1 MKFFTSIWFYLLL
14 AIVVFLISVAVIVS
28 IEYPK
33 LMQQIQE
40 AERESLEQ
48 VPPSEHWEFI
58 PWNPYSDDIE
68 RVLTELSD
76 RLSTVMERE
85 LQLEEWEN
93 QLRLE
98 RIELEALKEQVVEVQ
113 NAISRRLVAVE
124 RQEIA
129 NLRSLARRYQEMQPA
144 AAIEILRSL
153 EDDEVVKILYYMDN
167 ETSSGLLAQMVAAGE
182 EDRAL
187 VQRAARLTQRLLTFT
202 TPDR

>member
-1 MKFFTSIWFYLLL
+1 MKFFSSIWFYLLL
-14 AIVVFLISVAVIVS
+14 AVVVFLISFAAIFS
-28 IEYPK
+28 IEYPR
-33 LMQQIQE
+33 LESQIQE
-40 AERESLEQ
+40 ALRVSQAE
-48 VPPSEHWEFI
+48 VPVSDHWEFI
-58 PWNPYSDDIE
+58 PWNPYSEDVE
-68 RVLTELSD
+68 RLLEELAK

-98 RIELEALKEQVVEVQ
+98 RIELESLKERVVQVQ

-167 ETSSGLLAQMVAAGE
+167 ETSSTLLAQMATAGE
-182 EDRAL
+182 DDRAM